1 MTHTVNPKS
10 TRRNAVIV
18 ANAYALPRYMTP
30 ELESR
35 LGAEMVARAR
45 SEGKFN
51 RMPPSMANKAAVS
64 SGGKASAKAR
74 GGVMD
79 EGAETRALILSKITR
94 GRSYTDLQRLT
105 GLSREVIRKGL
116 ADLVRSGQVI
126 RGGTR
131 SSAIWCPTDTG
142 RGA

>member
-1 MTHTVNPKS
+1 MSISSHA
-10 TRRNAVIV
+10 RRNAVIV

-35 LGAEMVARAR
+35 LGADMAETARR
-45 SEGKFN
+45 EGHFA
-51 RMPPSMANKAAVS
+51 RMPPSVVDKAI
-64 SGGKASAKAR
+64 ASR
-74 GGVMD
+74 GGIASVQVRGARLD
-79 EGAETRALILSKITR
+79 EGAQNRALILSKLTR
-94 GRSYTDLQRLT
+94 ERSYIDLQRLT
-105 GLSREVIRKGL
+105 GLSRDVLKKHL
-116 ADLVRSGQVI
+116 ADMARSGQVI